1 MENTIAIPG
10 VIKGRAI
17 GALICGIFGSIWMFE
32 ALYFGTIATPVSL
45 TVIALLAVT
54 FIVWPVA
61 TLRSTRHL
69 AGGQNWA
76 DVSKA
81 YWTIVTVEWVSCIVG
96 ANVLSNTGHADLIP
110 QFIGA
115 IVGIHFLPLAKIFK
129 APIYNRTGMAMVL
142 GVALS
147 FAVPSGS
154 LRNLVAYGI
163 CGLVLWATSTVI
175 LCKDKLS
182 LAQ

>member
-1 MENTIAIPG
+1 METTIAIPS
-10 VIKGRAI
+10 VIKGRAK
-17 GALICGIFGSIWMFE
+17 GALICGVFGAIWMFE
-32 ALYFGTIATPVSL
+32 ALHFGAIATPVWL

-61 TLRSTRHL
+61 VLRSTRHL
-69 AGGQNWA
+69 ADGQNWA

-81 YWTIVTVEWVSCIVG
+81 YWTVVTVEWVSCIVA

-129 APIYNRTGMAMVL
+129 ARIYNWTGAAMVM
-142 GVALS
+142 GVAAS
-147 FAVPSGS
+147 SAIPAGN
-154 LRNLVAYGI
+154 LRNLAAYGL
-163 CGLVLWATSTVI
+163 CGLALWATSAVI
-175 LCKDKLS
+175 LCQDKFS
-182 LAQ
+182 SR